1 MVVGFEVQTAGL
13 REGGGHRR
21 DLRCETTKSRTEGEP
36 PMALSQTALSELLET
51 FRTGDGVDMI
61 RESVGTVLQELVEV
75 EAAAVIGADR
85 YERTADRVTERN
97 SSTASSA
104 RACRIATMF
113 PRMVKASTCEFSS
126 IVCAAASS
134 TIRVIAWPPRP
145 VGLRLVQP
153 GAAAGTDNETQVPYA
168 ARESPHHRSDAADPT
183 SVPVPVRGSSN

>member
-1 MVVGFEVQTAGL
+1 
-13 REGGGHRR
+13 
-21 DLRCETTKSRTEGEP
+21 
-36 PMALSQTALSELLET
+36 MALSQSALSELLEA

-61 RESVGTVLQELVEV
+61 RESVRTVLQELVEF
-75 EAAAVIGADR
+75 EATTVIGADR

-113 PRMVKASTCEFSS
+113 PRVVKASTCEFSS

-153 GAAAGTDNETQVPYA
+153 GAAAGTDNETRRP
-168 ARESPHHRSDAADPT
+168 
-183 SVPVPVRGSSN
+183 